1 MEGTQRQGSKGK
13 GKGKGRA
20 ERWEWFTVDEELTY
34 LSFAD
39 DFGPLNLEKVFT
51 FCIGAS
57 S

>member
-1 MEGTQRQGSKGK
+1 MEGTQRQGSK